1 MRDLEAIARGVLES
15 HPRAIARAISWLE
28 NGHALAAPLLER
40 LYPHTGRARTIGV
53 TGPPG
58 AGKSTLVD
66 RLVPEVRAS
75 GHRVGVVAVDPA
87 SPFSGGAILGDRVR
101 LTDVAGDSGVFV
113 RSMSSRGHL
122 GGLAV
127 ATEAAAA
134 VLDAAGFDVVVIE
147 TVGVGQSE
155 IEIATLADTTM
166 LVQPPHLGDGVQ
178 AVKAGI
184 MEVPQ
189 VFVINKADLPGAR
202 QAAAEIEAYLDLV
215 VVAPEAWRPP
225 VVLVSATSSAAQGVA
240 SLWEAIRSHWHWCEA
255 HGHLATQREARIQQ
269 QLWREAEGQAA
280 ARVRRATSDAALAE
294 ALAAIRERRATPAAA
309 ARALVDAALREPPPD
324 GKGLLL

>member
-1 MRDLEAIARGVLES
+1 MSDADAIAAGVLQR
-15 HPRAIARAISWLE
+15 HPRSIARAISWLE
-28 NGHALAAPLLER
+28 NGHPQAEAVLER
-40 LYPHTGRARTIGV
+40 IYPHTGGARTVGV

-66 RLVPEVRAS
+66 RLVAVIRRA

-101 LTDVAGDSGVFV
+101 MTDVAADTGVFV
-113 RSMSSRGHL
+113 RSMSNRGHL

-127 ATEAAAA
+127 ATEAATA
-134 VLDAAGFDVVVIE
+134 VLDAAGYDVVVVE

-155 IEIATLADTTM
+155 IEIASLADTTL

-202 QAAAEIEAYLDLV
+202 QAAAEIEAYLDLLA
-215 VVAPEAWRPP
+215 APEGAWRPP
-225 VVLVSATSSAAQGVA
+225 VLLASATAPTDDGVVP
-240 SLWEAIRSHWHWCEA
+240 LWEAIRAHWRWCDA
-255 HGHLATQREARIQQ
+255 QGHLTALREARIRQ
-269 QLWREAEGQAA
+269 QLWREAEREAA
-280 ARVRRATSDAALAE
+280 ARVRAFAEGPALAQ
-294 ALAAIRERRATPAAA
+294 ALASIRSRTATPAAA
-309 ARALVDAALREPPPD
+309 ARRLVDAAWQTPPPE
-324 GKGLLL
+324 GRGALL